1 MKTFLLP
8 DVGEGLQEAEIVSW
22 HVAAGDH
29 VVADQPLLAIETDK
43 AVVEVPSPQSG
54 RIENLLAKAGDR
66 VEVGA
71 PLVEFEQGEHQD
83 AGAVVGTI
91 KTADEKSETN
101 AKRSPAQSV
110 KVTPAVRA
118 IASKLGVDLAIVQG
132 TGVQGSI
139 TSGDVERA
147 AATLA
152 NAAEAEAVT
161 GVRRA
166 MAERMSAAHSEVV
179 TATVIEEADIES
191 WKPDTALMLRLI
203 RAVACACKAQPDLN
217 AWFDGKAM
225 TRRLHE
231 VVDLGIAVNTADGLF
246 VPVLRDV
253 GNRNAEDIA
262 QALERLKSDVKNRSI
277 PAAELRGQTI
287 TLSNFGAITGRF
299 ANLVVVPPQVA
310 ILGAGKARQRA
321 VVVNGELQ
329 ARRVLPLSLSF
340 DHRAVT
346 GGEAA
351 AFLAAVIEDIERSE

>member
-1 MKTFLLP
+1 MKIFLLP

-22 HVAAGDH
+22 HVAPGDH

-54 RIENLLAKAGDR
+54 RIEKLLAEAGDR
-66 VEVGA
+66 VAVGA

-83 AGAVVGTI
+83 VGAVVGTI
-91 KTADEKSETN
+91 KTADERSETI
-101 AKRSPAQSV
+101 ARRSPANKI

-118 IASKLGVDLAIVQG
+118 LAAKLGVDLAIVQSSG
-132 TGVQGSI
+132 AQGSI

-152 NAAEAEAVT
+152 NSAEAESVT

-166 MAERMSAAHSEVV
+166 MADRMSAAHSEVV
-179 TATVIEEADIES
+179 TATVIEEADIEN
-191 WKPDTALMLRLI
+191 WKPDTTLILRLI
-203 RAVACACKAQPDLN
+203 RAIARACSLQPDLN

-225 TRRLHE
+225 TRRLHK
-231 VVDLGIAVNTADGLF
+231 VVDLGIAVNTPDGLF

-253 GNRNAEDIA
+253 GNRGAENIA

-310 ILGAGKARQRA
+310 ILGAGKARQRVVA
-321 VVVNGELQ
+321 VDEGFQ
-329 ARRVLPLSLSF
+329 ARRTLPLSLSF

-351 AFLAAVIEDIERSE
+351 AFLAAVIEDLERSE